1 MKEQKQQSRD
11 FEQQSIPAEHRRGFW
26 SMFVIM
32 MGFTFFSASMFTGAA
47 MGTGLTLQKFIIALL
62 VGNLFL
68 GVYTGLLAYAA
79 SRTQLSIHLLSH
91 YAFGSKG
98 SYIPSAVL
106 AITQIGWFGVGVA
119 MFALP
124 TVAAVKPLL
133 ADGSWFAEGDRL
145 LWTIVIISGA
155 VMTSTAYWG
164 IKALR
169 IISKRRQEE
178 VSMES
183 ETTGV
188 RLLAADN
195 YVDYADQVAV
205 KLQQAILSLPPKQQ
219 LAFNMR
225 YYDELGFDEIA
236 RVADSTPTSI
246 KASYHIAKEKII
258 KYMNSND

>member
-1 MKEQKQQSRD
+1 
-11 FEQQSIPAEHRRGFW
+11 
-26 SMFVIM
+26 
-32 MGFTFFSASMFTGAA
+32 
-47 MGTGLTLQKFIIALL
+47 
-62 VGNLFL
+62 
-68 GVYTGLLAYAA
+68 
-79 SRTQLSIHLLSH
+79 
-91 YAFGSKG
+91 
-98 SYIPSAVL
+98 
-106 AITQIGWFGVGVA
+106 
-119 MFALP
+119 
-124 TVAAVKPLL
+124 
-133 ADGSWFAEGDRL
+133 
-145 LWTIVIISGA
+145 
-155 VMTSTAYWG
+155 
-164 IKALR
+164 
-169 IISKRRQEE
+169 
-178 VSMES
+178 MES